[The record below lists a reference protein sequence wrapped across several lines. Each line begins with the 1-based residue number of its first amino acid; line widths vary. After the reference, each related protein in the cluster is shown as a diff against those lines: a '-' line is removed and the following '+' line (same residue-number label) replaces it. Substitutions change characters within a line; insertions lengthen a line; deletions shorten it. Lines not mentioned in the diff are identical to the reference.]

1 MERVKVESDRL
12 VVTGT
17 GINFTVRL
25 DATSER
31 RIIHLVANGRSA
43 DGTSDR
49 LNFGG
54 ITPGMAEN
62 AAISSLQTASLEH
75 VDEGESTLLNHVMP
89 LVMWGRFAL
98 NGINIVTKAEGVKLL
113 RSTACIQVK
122 KGNGGGNTGWARS
135 MMQSYLM
142 ENGLPIYA
150 NNSGYQGDK
159 TYEAVATNRDPRLTY
174 NTLLPGDLLSEGG
187 SNIEYLVKGYG
198 YYYRAP
204 IVLGQDENKCPT
216 GYSVKK
222 GLATD
227 AAQGPTLPSTTA
239 CVIFRAAEAYLN
251 YMEAD
256 YELNNSLDANSS
268 KYWKA
273 LRNRAGMD
281 TDFQKTIDATDL
293 SKEID
298 FARYSGSEFVST
310 TLYNIRRERRIE
322 FAAEGLRLND
332 LKRWRALDMMQ
343 GYHVEGFDLWSE
355 NYQRYKTPSPI
366 PVADVTLSVI
376 NLIESGNNNANV
388 SAKSESRYLR
398 PYRIN
403 TNNIAYNGYNW
414 NQNKYLNPIA
424 FDHFRLTTAEEG
436 STDYTTSTIYQNPGW
451 KIETSSLP
459 EGD

>member
-1 MERVKVESDRL
+1 
-12 VVTGT
+12 
-17 GINFTVRL
+17 
-25 DATSER
+25 
-31 RIIHLVANGRSA
+31 
-43 DGTSDR
+43 
-49 LNFGG
+49 
-54 ITPGMAEN
+54 
-62 AAISSLQTASLEH
+62 
-75 VDEGESTLLNHVMP
+75 
-89 LVMWGRFAL
+89 
-98 NGINIVTKAEGVKLL
+98 
-113 RSTACIQVK
+113 
-122 KGNGGGNTGWARS
+122 

-159 TYEAVATNRDPRLTY
+159 TYEAVATNRDPRLIY

-293 SKEID
+293 SKD
-298 FARYSGSEFVST
+298 RFCP
-310 TLYNIRRERRIE
+310 L
-322 FAAEGLRLND
+322 
-332 LKRWRALDMMQ
+332 
-343 GYHVEGFDLWSE
+343 
-355 NYQRYKTPSPI
+355 
-366 PVADVTLSVI
+366 
-376 NLIESGNNNANV
+376 
-388 SAKSESRYLR
+388 
-398 PYRIN
+398 
-403 TNNIAYNGYNW
+403 
-414 NQNKYLNPIA
+414 
-424 FDHFRLTTAEEG
+424 FRF
-436 STDYTTSTIYQNPGW
+436 
-451 KIETSSLP
+451 
-459 EGD
+459 

>member
-1 MERVKVESDRL
+1 MS
-12 VVTGT
+12 
-17 GINFTVRL
+17 N
-25 DATSER
+25 
-31 RIIHLVANGRSA
+31 
-43 DGTSDR
+43 R
-49 LNFGG
+49 LNKDCAALLKSRVALFEGTWEKYHKGTARVPGG
-54 ITPGMAEN
+54 PGWPGAEKDYLKDFTIDIDSEIKFFLTEAKEAAQIVADKYPLFNDYPSLFNSQSLSN
-62 AAISSLQTASLEH
+62 ASEVLLWRAYDASLTPS
-75 VDEGESTLLNHVMP
+75 VNHFV
-89 LVMWGRFAL
+89 VGY
-98 NGINIVTKAEGVKLL
+98 
-113 RSTACIQVK
+113 IQR
-122 KGNGGGNTGWARS
+122 NGGGNTGWTRS
-135 MMQSYLM
+135 MMQTYLM

-150 NNSGYQGDK
+150 GNSGYQGDK
-159 TYEAVATNRDPRLTY
+159 SYEAVATDRDPRLTY

-204 IVLGQDENKCPT
+204 IVLGQNENKCPT

-222 GLATD
+222 GLTTD

-239 CVIFRAAEAYLN
+239 CVVFRAAEAYLN

-256 YELNNSLDANSS
+256 YELNNSLDANSD

-273 LRNRAGMD
+273 LRSRAGMD
-281 TDFQKTIDATDL
+281 TDYQKTINATDL
-293 SKEID
+293 SKELD
-298 FARYSGSEFVST
+298 FARYSGSEFVSN

-332 LKRWRALDMMQ
+332 LKRWRSLDMMQ
-343 GYHVEGFDLWSE
+343 NYHVEGFDLWSE
-355 NYQRYKTPSPI
+355 NYQRYTTPNPA
-366 PVADVTLSVI
+366 PTADVTLSVM
-376 NLIESGNNNANV
+376 NLIESGNANANV
-388 SAKSESRYLR
+388 SAKSESQYLR

-459 EGD
+459 DGD